1 MLICGIDPGLTG
13 AWGMIDHNGKYW
25 SCGDMHHDELGII
38 DSQKVWYEMAQARDG
53 QDILVVFERVHAM
66 PNQGVSSTFKFGMA
80 FGAALNL
87 AQRFKSRWVMV
98 TPQVWKKALKI
109 DSDKKVSLE
118 LAREL
123 FPLAP
128 LSRVKDG
135 GRAESLLIAEYFRRQ
150 NATKILTNEQNPSSA
165 L

>member
-1 MLICGIDPGLTG
+1 MLICGIDPGKTG

-25 SCGDMHHDELGII
+25 SCGDMEVDELGIV
-38 DSQKVWYEMAQARDG
+38 DTEKVWSEMSQARDG
-53 QDILVVFERVHAM
+53 QDLIVVVERVHSM
-66 PNQGVSSTFKFGMA
+66 PKQGVVSVFSFGMA
-80 FGAALNL
+80 FGAAISL
-87 AQRFKSRWVMV
+87 AKRFKSPCYMV

-109 DSDKKVSLE
+109 DSDKKVSLD

-123 FPLAP
+123 FPMAP

-150 NATKILTNEQNPSSA
+150 NATKIHPNE
-165 L
+165 

>member
-13 AWGMIDHNGKYW
+13 AWGMIDLHGKYW

-38 DSQKVWYEMAQARDG
+38 DSEKVWSEMAQARDS
-53 QDILVVFERVHAM
+53 QDIVVAVERVGAR
-66 PNQGVSSTFKFGMA
+66 PGQGVSSMFKFGMA
-80 FGAALNL
+80 FGTALNL

-98 TPQVWKKALKI
+98 TPQVWKKGLKI
-109 DSDKKVSLE
+109 DSDKKVSLD

-135 GRAESLLIAEYFRRQ
+135 GRAEALLIAEYFRRLHCNQ
-150 NATKILTNEQNPSSA
+150 NTQE
-165 L
+165 